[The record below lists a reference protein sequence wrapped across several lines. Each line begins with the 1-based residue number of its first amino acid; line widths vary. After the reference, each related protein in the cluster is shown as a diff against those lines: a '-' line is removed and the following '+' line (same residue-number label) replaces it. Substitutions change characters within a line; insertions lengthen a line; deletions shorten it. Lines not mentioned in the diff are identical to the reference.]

1 MSSVSLTSVR
11 IPLLSLLAPLFN
23 SSTFLSVTVC
33 NNWPFHLCSLSL
45 QFILSSTEPWVPHS
59 VMPSLFCQRKSQCRQ
74 KSAKNVLWFLYPY
87 FSELISYYAST
98 YSNSAPLISLAFV
111 EHTACF
117 CLRDF
122 VLSVFLPG
130 IIPSQYLHC

>member
-1 MSSVSLTSVR
+1 
-11 IPLLSLLAPLFN
+11 
-23 SSTFLSVTVC
+23 
-33 NNWPFHLCSLSL
+33 
-45 QFILSSTEPWVPHS
+45 
-59 VMPSLFCQRKSQCRQ
+59 MPSLFCQRKSHSRQ
-74 KSAKNVLWFLYPY
+74 KSVKNVLCFLYPY

-122 VLSVFLPG
+122 VQTVSFSSWNNTLTISTLLNFLPLSNLLSDLTLL
-130 IIPSQYLHC
+130 IIFILAMVFYIAIWCLSFHIGSLY